1 MRLCVRFRIF
11 LFLLLPP
18 LQVFATPA
26 THPFN
31 HVKNKIWV
39 PEFARRWRGGLQIGP
54 RAGNL
59 NSSDA
64 LLVSGSSGMIL
75 HGGW

>member
-1 MRLCVRFRIF
+1 MASLCPLSNFP
-11 LFLLLPP
+11 LLASSSASL
-18 LQVFATPA
+18 ATPA

-64 LLVSGSSGMIL
+64 LLVSGSSGMNL